1 MFNPNASLYFAYSS
15 IRRRNR
21 LKMYGSMKGKFR
33 DSHSGIFEKSLRN
46 DSTKSIATQQKA
58 QWTQDHRNRE
68 KNADFLRKKSVTD
81 STGEEQTHVFYTHK
95 IKKIMDEILEEK
107 LSTQSYDPTIC
118 RLLCSSLSEDIKSRV
133 KNLGMERFRLICSV
147 SIGSISGQGI
157 LMASRFLWNE
167 CKDNFSTSSYQNSS
181 LFAVAIV
188 FGVLKEW
195 LITDQDQEL
204 ILKNSGGKLNSHCGN
219 SVYR

>member
-1 MFNPNASLYFAYSS
+1 
-15 IRRRNR
+15 
-21 LKMYGSMKGKFR
+21 MYGGMRGKFR
-33 DSHSGIFEKSLRN
+33 DSHSRIFEKSLRN
-46 DSTKSIATQQKA
+46 DSTKNTATQQKA
-58 QWTQDHRNRE
+58 QWTQDHGKRK
-68 KNADFLRKKSVTD
+68 KNPDFLGKKSETD
-81 STGEEQTHVFYTHK
+81 STGEQQKHVFYAHE

-133 KNLGMERFRLICSV
+133 KKLGMGRFRLICNV
-147 SIGSISGQGI
+147 SIGSISGQGV

-188 FGVLKEW
+188 FGVLKE
-195 LITDQDQEL
+195 
-204 ILKNSGGKLNSHCGN
+204 
-219 SVYR
+219 